1 MKTAVIGSRWFSLL
15 MARRQSLN
23 LVPPW
28 RPLTF
33 LVMYR
38 GPGLGS
44 MPSSVRS
51 LIHVS
56 EGLMSPER
64 SAVSSLVWF
73 RFCLGLLVS
82 GLVIWPI
89 TRGYLWVRVCRVPRA
104 FSLCVSA
111 RWHGWGDGVAAVALV
126 GLVPSVLSGGASASA
141 LRLSIGSG
149 ADSWRNGSGALRPC
163 VRADSA
169 RLRCAFFERR
179 PMGIL
184 ESVCDGGR
192 DSSAWSV
199 GPGTIEVRMNW
210 GARGRSGWLPCALAQ
225 PTACEHTVGTAR
237 GAEHKKG
244 SSGLQYDWGRPG
256 TAAVCVHTVGST
268 VSGLVKVS

>member
-1 MKTAVIGSRWFSLL
+1 M
-15 MARRQSLN
+15 
-23 LVPPW
+23 
-28 RPLTF
+28 
-33 LVMYR
+33 
-38 GPGLGS
+38 
-44 MPSSVRS
+44 
-51 LIHVS
+51 
-56 EGLMSPER
+56 
-64 SAVSSLVWF
+64 
-73 RFCLGLLVS
+73 
-82 GLVIWPI
+82 
-89 TRGYLWVRVCRVPRA
+89 
-104 FSLCVSA
+104 
-111 RWHGWGDGVAAVALV
+111 V

-179 PMGIL
+179 PMGIRK
-184 ESVCDGGR
+184 SVCNDGR
-192 DSSAWSV
+192 NSSAWSV

-244 SSGLQYDWGRPG
+244 SSALQYDWGRPG
-256 TAAVCVHTVGST
+256 TAAVCVHTVGSS
-268 VSGLVKVS
+268 VSGLVKVGCVAVPYRSTGGFLGEVSDPCERGVDEFGEECGELCGLVSFLFGFIGVRAGSMAYYTWVSMGASMPGAACFLSLRVCALAWLG

>member
-1 MKTAVIGSRWFSLL
+1 MVDWLMSRS
-15 MARRQSLN
+15 RRFRSRADLSRN
-23 LVPPW
+23 DPPLSHRDW
-28 RPLTF
+28 LRSPP
-33 LVMYR
+33 
-38 GPGLGS
+38 PGL
-44 MPSSVRS
+44 RHD
-51 LIHVS
+51 L
-56 EGLMSPER
+56 
-64 SAVSSLVWF
+64 
-73 RFCLGLLVS
+73 
-82 GLVIWPI
+82 PI
-89 TRGYLWVRVCRVPRA
+89 PDDLWVRVCRVPRA

-179 PMGIL
+179 PMGIRK
-184 ESVCDGGR
+184 SVCNDGR
-192 DSSAWSV
+192 NSSAWSV

-244 SSGLQYDWGRPG
+244 SSALQYDWGRPG